1 MTTGNDIPL
10 TAPGDTTREL
20 RRPKDERMVAG
31 VAAGLAEYFGLRPAI
46 YRIAFAALALVG
58 GAGILL
64 YVVAALVIPSEG
76 ADESVAEEFLRRHR
90 DRPGMLVA
98 LGIAGVIAI
107 AIVSAPGRGWGWP
120 LAGPAWFLLV
130 VLGAVAVAHVSRL
143 DREPRTGTTGVDA
156 GPPRPERRSLFL
168 PGLGILLAAAG
179 MAALLDLL
187 DVVDIRLDVALA
199 VGLVLVGVLITVG
212 AFFYRVAGL
221 IPLGLLLAFALAGTT
236 VANIGHGGPIGD
248 VTYQPTTATQI
259 RDEYL
264 LRVGRLEVDLRDVEF
279 PAGDTQVDVDAGIGK
294 VVVRVPAGVAVD
306 ATADVDYGEVDVLG
320 RERDGRDSQRR
331 VIAPGTPGTEGR
343 VVIDAHLAIGRIEIE
358 REAA

>member
-20 RRPKDERMVAG
+20 RRPKDDRMVAG

-64 YVVAALVIPSEG
+64 YVVAALVIPTEG
-76 ADESVAEEFLRRHR
+76 ADESVAEDFLRRHR

-107 AIVSAPGRGWGWP
+107 AIVSSPGRDWGWP

-130 VLGAVAVAHVSRL
+130 VLGAVAVAHVSRR
-143 DREPRTGTTGVDA
+143 DREPRTGTGADA
-156 GPPRPERRSLFL
+156 GSPRPERRSLFL

-179 MAALLDLL
+179 VAALLDLL

-199 VGLVLVGVLITVG
+199 VGLVLVGVLIAVG

-221 IPLGLLLAFALAGTT
+221 IPLALVLAAGLAATT

-248 VTYQPTTATQI
+248 VAYQPTTAAQI
-259 RDEYL
+259 RDEYR
-264 LRVGRLEVDLRDVEF
+264 LRIGRLEVDLRDVEF
-279 PAGDTQVDVDAGIGK
+279 PAGPTRVDAEAGIGK
-294 VVVRVPAGVAVD
+294 VIVRVPEGVAVD

-331 VIAPGTPGTEGR
+331 VIVPGTAGTQGR
-343 VVIDAHLAIGRIEIE
+343 VVIDAHLAIGRVEIV